1 MDTGVRAGRG
11 MARFF
16 TRRVVA
22 AVGAIA
28 LVVGAV
34 AGAAVAFIAGG
45 GSSPPD
51 TAVVRRTDLTMSAD
65 GTLGYDGLYAIAAP
79 SGTSALRVTQARQAV
94 AQDQQAL
101 AGDEQ
106 TESDE
111 SPARSGAGNAAGN
124 GAGKDAA
131 ARSAY
136 DQAQNRV
143 LSDQTRL
150 RGDRAVLG
158 ALQSTAVNPGTV
170 YTWLPSA
177 GDVIRQDQPVYSVSG
192 RPVPLLYGSG
202 PAYRAFY
209 PGMSDGPDVHQLNRD
224 LVSLRFGKK
233 DTAKSSQYSQQTVQA
248 VERWQSSLGLPKTGK
263 IPLGGAVFEPG
274 PIRVASVAASI
285 GGQAGGS
292 GGGSGTV
299 LKATAT
305 TPVAIAALGP
315 DVKPGTAVSVTT
327 PGGGLAMGG
336 HVKKVVGQTATIALD
351 GTPPAS
357 DVAEKLP
364 VSVSVNSRQVRHALS
379 VSVNAL
385 VPLPGGGQGLNVVT
399 GDGSLRLREV
409 TPGLRAGTQVQVRG
423 PGITDGTTVA
433 LPAAG

>member
-1 MDTGVRAGRG
+1 

-22 AVGAIA
+22 AVGAVA

-45 GSSPPD
+45 DGSPPD
-51 TAVVRRTDLTMSAD
+51 TAVVRRADLTMSAD
-65 GTLGYDGLYAIAAP
+65 GTLGYDGMYTITAP

-111 SPARSGAGNAAGN
+111 SPAQPGVGNGTGNRVGN
-124 GAGKDAA
+124 GAGKNAA
-131 ARSAY
+131 AESAY

-150 RGDRAVLG
+150 RGDQAVLG

-209 PGMSDGPDVHQLNRD
+209 PGMSDGPDVRQLNRD

-233 DTAKSSQYSQQTVQA
+233 DMAKSGQYSRQTVQA
-248 VERWQSSLGLPKTGK
+248 VERWQSSLGLPKTGQ

-285 GGQAGGS
+285 GGQVGGS
-292 GGGSGTV
+292 GGGTGTV
-299 LKATAT
+299 LKATGT
-305 TPVAIAALGP
+305 TPVAIADLGP
-315 DVKPGTAVSVTT
+315 DVKPGTAVSVAT
-327 PGGGLAMGG
+327 PGGGLSMGG
-336 HVKKVVGQTATIALD
+336 HVKKAVGQSATIALD

-357 DVAEKLP
+357 DVAEELP

-409 TPGLRAGTQVQVRG
+409 TPGLRAGAQVQVRG

-433 LPAAG
+433 VPAAG